1 MRREY
6 DVLREIATDKSNAA
20 IAQKMPFG
28 GVTSRQCS
36 PTVARRDQAATMR
49 PDAAACLSAR

>member
-6 DVLREIATDKSNAA
+6 DVLREIATDKSSAA

-28 GVTSRQCS
+28 GATSR
-36 PTVARRDQAATMR
+36 
-49 PDAAACLSAR
+49 